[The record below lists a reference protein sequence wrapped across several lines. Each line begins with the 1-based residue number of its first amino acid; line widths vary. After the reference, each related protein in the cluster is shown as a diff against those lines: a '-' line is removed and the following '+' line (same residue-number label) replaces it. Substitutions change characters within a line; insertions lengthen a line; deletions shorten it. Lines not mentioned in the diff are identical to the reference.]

1 MKKFTL
7 FAIAALISVVA
18 FAQKPNPFLKSNP
31 IPFEQTQLK
40 AKAVSRQATV
50 RKAPRRSLG
59 LVTPPESAVAET
71 YYTASGKLLVY
82 GSNGFVDGGRES
94 IQVIVDGTDI
104 YIAGLAYWAEDAWIK
119 GTIDGATATFPASQQ
134 VDDDESNPEWIS
146 GSDDGETICDVVFN
160 FDQEAGVLECT
171 NTYIGE
177 CAVEDAFSIYAYWT
191 QPTFTK
197 EQPEG
202 PQVVEAPDGLET
214 EEYAVSARNYKDD
227 ADVSGV
233 WQIGFDG
240 NDVYVQGMC
249 SYIPEAWAKGTLEGT
264 TITFASGQY
273 FGSYSNSYDMFLNTL
288 LVTDVVFDYD
298 ADAGMLTAQNEV
310 FLTDNDEYYFDS
322 YRNAVIKKVVEQA
335 AMPANPAITSLT
347 NGQYGWYFNFNVPN
361 VDVDGNGLL
370 SSKLSYII
378 YTDTEGTIAPLTF
391 TPATHSR
398 LTEDMTEIP
407 YGFTENYDFYD
418 TQIYLNDLYS
428 ADWTRIGIQSIY
440 RGGGEENATEIQ
452 WFDIEKEDTN
462 STAIEWVAADQ
473 GYENAEEVTIIQFS
487 ETVTGT
493 LAKADGSSTPKYY
506 DSGTALRMY
515 AGNTLTITSEEPMT
529 KIVITMADNA
539 TTSQTWL
546 KADQEEY
553 TYSSEDKV
561 GTWTGEATQV
571 VFTVPTKEEAGLSTG
586 NPQARIAKIAI
597 YFGEEEPA
605 GPVVLPDGVEAEEYT
620 MFYEDSNQNSAAK
633 TVNVAVDGN
642 DVYFQGF
649 SDYIP
654 EAWVKGTKDGNTVTF
669 PPMQLFGEYSGYE
682 SYAFY
687 GDDDVVFTYDAE
699 ADTYTAEG
707 EIYGVLGDQ
716 YYDGR
721 YFNPIIKKVADKAA
735 MPANPEITAM
745 ENGSYG
751 WYIDFNV
758 PAVDVNGE
766 DLAIGKLSYMIYSDT
781 QGEVAPLTFTPA
793 THSKLTED
801 MTEIPYGFTESYDFY
816 SDEIYLNDLY
826 SEDWTR
832 IGIQSIYRGGGEENK
847 TEIQWFDILPEP
859 EAIEAPEGLET
870 ETYIFTAIDVYNDA
884 NAARKIE
891 SEEDVTFNFNAM
903 DVPVSSGTGDNY
915 DPAGDISETL
925 TLTEGVVTLA
935 ISPKV
940 EGFTTPNRFWQA
952 NNVPQLR
959 VYSGTL
965 TFAVPE
971 GASMTE
977 IVFNHN
983 GKWGDNTVEEKVIPN
998 DTEAKAATWTGEAQ
1012 NVVVTIAGNSQ
1023 IDNIVVTVKSD
1034 SEEPV
1039 EVYTYQMQVGFDG
1052 NDVYFKGVSDDTA
1065 DMWLKGTLSDDG
1077 KSVTIPANQ
1086 YMGQIDLYG
1095 IVTFDYFFSALGEDN
1110 ETLEDIVLNY
1120 DAETST
1126 FTTDQT
1132 LVLHDGKRSLGK
1144 PYQVFTNVVITK
1156 MPEFAATPADPSIE
1170 GYKFEGTSFPYIEF
1184 VIPAQDVDG
1193 NDILTAK
1200 LFYTVWIEEDGVEK
1214 PFVLLADQYR
1224 DVTEDMTEVPY
1235 DWDDSYDIY
1244 KGGSRVY
1251 INPTDAFNSWT
1262 KFGIQSIYYG
1272 GNERNTSN
1280 IVWMENPVYT
1290 GITDVNF
1297 NNQKVVVFDLQGRR
1311 VAAPAK
1317 GLYIVNG
1324 KKVVLK

>member
-1 MKKFTL
+1 MLMKKFTL

-18 FAQKPNPFLKSNP
+18 FAQKPNQFLKSIP

-50 RKAPRRSLG
+50 RKTPRRSLG
-59 LVTPPESAVAET
+59 LVTPPETAVSET
-71 YYTASGKLLVY
+71 YYTASGKLMVN

-104 YIAGLAYWAEDAWIK
+104 YIAGLAYYVENAWIK
-119 GTIDGATATFPASQQ
+119 GTIDGTTATFPASQQ
-134 VDDDESNPEWIS
+134 VDDDESYPEWIS
-146 GSDDGETICDVVFN
+146 ASDDGQTICDVVFN

-202 PQVVEAPDGLET
+202 PQVIEAPDGLET

-249 SYIPEAWAKGTLEGT
+249 SYIPDAWAKGTLEGT

-273 FGSYSNSYDMFLNTL
+273 FGSYSNYYDMFLNTL
-288 LVTDVVFDYD
+288 LGTDVVFDYD
-298 ADAGMLTAQNEV
+298 ADAGILTAQNEV

-462 STAIEWVAADQ
+462 STAIEWVAVEQ
-473 GYENAEEVTIIQFS
+473 GYENAQAVTDIEIS
-487 ETVTGT
+487 NTVAGKFEKGT
-493 LAKADGSSTPKYY
+493 NTNNVPTYY
-506 DSGTALRMY
+506 DSGTAVRMY
-515 AGNTLTITSEEPMT
+515 VGNTLTITSEEPMT

-571 VFTVPTKEEAGLSTG
+571 VFTVPTKEEAGTSS
-586 NPQARIAKIAI
+586 NPTARIAKIAI

-605 GPVVLPDGVEAEEYT
+605 GPVVLPDGVEAEAWALEG
-620 MFYEDSNQNSAAK
+620 FYSDGSDGADVFRATE
-633 TVNVAVDGN
+633 VAFDGT
-642 DVYFQGF
+642 DIY
-649 SDYIP
+649 
-654 EAWVKGTKDGNTVTF
+654 VKGLAYWFEDAWLKGTIDAEAGIATF
-669 PPMQLFGEYSGYE
+669 PSGQFVGEDDYGKEYMVGYD
-682 SYAFY
+682 
-687 GDDDVVFTYDAE
+687 GDFCDIQYVYDAE
-699 ADTYTAEG
+699 AKTLTQETPYIMESESKSGLDEEG
-707 EIYGVLGDQ
+707 ELAFWGLWEV
-716 YYDGR
+716 
-721 YFNPIIKKVADKAA
+721 
-735 MPANPEITAM
+735 
-745 ENGSYG
+745 SYLH
-751 WYIDFNV
+751 
-758 PAVDVNGE
+758 AGE
-766 DLAIGKLSYMIYSDT
+766 PMAL
-781 QGEVAPLTFTPA
+781 
-793 THSKLTED
+793 
-801 MTEIPYGFTESYDFY
+801 
-816 SDEIYLNDLY
+816 
-826 SEDWTR
+826 
-832 IGIQSIYRGGGEENK
+832 
-847 TEIQWFDILPEP
+847 EP
-859 EAIEAPEGLET
+859 VEAPEGLET
-870 ETYIFTAIDVYNDA
+870 ETYLFTANVVTAGEDDEADGARRAEGDVLTMM
-884 NAARKIE
+884 
-891 SEEDVTFNFNAM
+891 SFNFNMM
-903 DVPVSSGTGDNY
+903 DDVATSDNNGST
-915 DPAGDISETL
+915 AGDITEPLVLTEENVTL
-925 TLTEGVVTLA
+925 T
-935 ISPKV
+935 ISPAD
-940 EGFTTPNRFWQA
+940 EHYTNAPNRFWGT
-952 NNVPQLR
+952 NDGPQLR

-965 TFAVPE
+965 TVEAPE
-971 GASMTE
+971 GATLTQ

-983 GKWGDNTVEEKVIPN
+983 SKWGATNSADSGTLTN
-998 DTEAKAATWTGEAQ
+998 DADAKAATWTGEAQ
-1012 NVVVTIAGNSQ
+1012 KVVFTIGQYNEETGKYTSGNSQ
-1023 IDNIVVTVKSD
+1023 INSIDVNYLEPRT
-1034 SEEPV
+1034 EEPV
-1039 EVYTYQMQVGFDG
+1039 VDEPNYSYQMQVGFDG
-1052 NDVYFKGVSDDTA
+1052 NDVYFKGFSDNTA
-1065 DMWLKGTLSDDG
+1065 DMWAKGMLSEDG
-1077 KSVTIPANQ
+1077 KTVTIPAKQ
-1086 YMGQIDLYG
+1086 YMGFISSLFSTYDYY
-1095 IVTFDYFFSALGEDN
+1095 VTAIGEDGY
-1110 ETLEDIVLNY
+1110 EDIVLNY
-1120 DAETST
+1120 DADTNT

-1132 LVLHDGKRSLGK
+1132 IMLNGSIFVYY
-1144 PYQVFTNVVITK
+1144 PYQTFTEVVITK
-1156 MPEFAATPADPSIE
+1156 MPEFAATPADPSIDN
-1170 GYKFEGTSFPYIEF
+1170 YKFEGTSYPYIEF
-1184 VIPAQDVDG
+1184 VVPAQDVDG

-1235 DWDDSYDIY
+1235 DYDDSYDIY
-1244 KGGSRVY
+1244 KGGSRFY
-1251 INPTDAFNSWT
+1251 FNPTDVISAWT
-1262 KFGIQSIYYG
+1262 KIGVQSIYYG
-1272 GNERNTSN
+1272 GGERNESS
-1280 IVWMENPVYT
+1280 IVWMENPVYDPT
-1290 GITDVNF
+1290 VGIVNV
-1297 NNQKVVVFDLQGRR
+1297 NADGKQVIYFDLQGRR

-1317 GLYIVNG
+1317 GLYIANG
-1324 KKVVLK
+1324 KKVVIK